1 MRYCPALW
9 TPLLCSIPYT
19 LYVILLL
26 NIIALYVIIRY
37 EAFKGN
43 VVNVPNMHIG
53 YICTVYVCPC
63 GDWRVRFLVWSA
75 FHGVSLCFRVCFLVC
90 VSYLYFTVRFLV
102 CVSQCGGLVPS
113 LAAK

>member
-1 MRYCPALW
+1 MDSSAL
-9 TPLLCSIPYT
+9 LYT

-53 YICTVYVCPC
+53 YICTVYIYA
-63 GDWRVRFLVWSA
+63 LVET
-75 FHGVSLCFRVCFLVC
+75 GE
-90 VSYLYFTVRFLV
+90 
-102 CVSQCGGLVPS
+102 
-113 LAAK
+113 